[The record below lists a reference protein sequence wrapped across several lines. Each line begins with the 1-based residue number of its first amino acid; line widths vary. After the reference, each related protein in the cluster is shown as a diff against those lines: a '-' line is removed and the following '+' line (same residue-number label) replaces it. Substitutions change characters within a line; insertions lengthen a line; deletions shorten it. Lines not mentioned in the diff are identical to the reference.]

1 MRFKPPT
8 SCSSPPRPLNLWFS
22 TNVPPSITN
31 ATDAELLTNAISGNN
46 VVSTNTSVAP
56 TNTVVIVPG
65 GTYYLGVQNTNSF
78 PVTNAVEVDFHLV
91 PAPPPMFSIFSII
104 YTNIGGSNGFLL
116 TWFAP
121 TNYQFHLQWTPLVL
135 PTTWNNFNG
144 VISELA
150 PNSPTNGLFQYF
162 DDGSQTGG
170 FGPTRFYRLLLLNS
184 PTNTAPLFLHTGRKS
199 IPPPRSRCS
208 A

>member
-1 MRFKPPT
+1 
-8 SCSSPPRPLNLWFS
+8 
-22 TNVPPSITN
+22 
-31 ATDAELLTNAISGNN
+31 
-46 VVSTNTSVAP
+46 
-56 TNTVVIVPG
+56 
-65 GTYYLGVQNTNSF
+65 
-78 PVTNAVEVDFHLV
+78 
-91 PAPPPMFSIFSII
+91 MFSIFSII

-144 VISELA
+144 VISDLA

-184 PTNTAPLFLHTGRKS
+184 PSNTAPFFLTAPASQFLSSAGHAHRHQRGEGLGHSPADTDLYSLQQSGRDQ
-199 IPPPRSRCS
+199 R
-208 A
+208 